1 MNDSITIIREYFQY
15 FLYYGIR
22 LIFHFFFFFKAELKK
37 MAKGGK
43 RYLIYLFATILRF
56 FFNKTSKD

>member
-37 MAKGGK
+37 MAKGK